1 MTTQSVQIVT
11 YDYGASLSSVTLRN
25 RSSDVLV
32 ATADS
37 CAEVTADSGLYL
49 AVFGETSVIAAGEYR
64 LRAIVGGKPLNRY
77 VTLTGVDGEVAI
89 SRNEATAVL
98 DSAALR
104 GGLTVPE
111 GLDLILAGVVGVSSQ
126 PSADTEEFKFVDG
139 ESAFVTTFDTSG
151 NRSAVVL
158 S

>member
-1 MTTQSVQIVT
+1 MTTQTIIAKYYAGLTLTASINNRLTDADLAPAHTIEVDEITVGGGIYAVVLTGDTVVPAVT
-11 YDYGASLSSVTLRN
+11 GRLKLFADG
-25 RSSDVLV
+25 DLV
-32 ATADS
+32 DNDQLFTFAGTN
-37 CAEVTADSGLYL
+37 
-49 AVFGETSVIAAGEYR
+49 GETVD
-64 LRAIVGGKPLNRY
+64 
-77 VTLTGVDGEVAI
+77 TGA
-89 SRNEATAVL
+89 AVL

-104 GGLTVPE
+104 GGLTIPE